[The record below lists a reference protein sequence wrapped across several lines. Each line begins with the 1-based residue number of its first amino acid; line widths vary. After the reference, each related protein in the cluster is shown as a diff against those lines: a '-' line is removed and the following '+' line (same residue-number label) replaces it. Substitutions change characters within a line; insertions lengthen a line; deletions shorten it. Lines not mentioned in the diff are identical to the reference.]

1 MALKSL
7 KCVVLGDGTVGKTC
21 LLMRYTTDEF
31 LSDYVP
37 TVFENYAA
45 STLVGDEVYD
55 VHLFDTAGQEAYNHL
70 RKLTLEQAD
79 VIVVCFSVDLWN
91 SFINVKEKWIPEL
104 QEHYSKIPFMVVG
117 TKIDLRFDTDTIE
130 KLTAQ
135 GRKPITKEEG
145 EVLAKELSANA
156 YLECSALTRENVDS
170 VFKEALQIAVSQREI
185 ATPKEE
191 NGKKCSPCC
200 GITNR
205 LHSMCTLM

>member
-156 YLECSALTRENVDS
+156 YLECSALTRILCLKKLCKLPFHKERLQHQRRKMVKNV
-170 VFKEALQIAVSQREI
+170 
-185 ATPKEE
+185 
-191 NGKKCSPCC
+191 
-200 GITNR
+200 R
-205 LHSMCTLM
+205 LVVVLPIGCIVCVL